1 MQVYTDFLEL
11 QEGLRDGTSKECC
24 FTDHDTTAVNVV
36 FESTGDSLSA
46 VQDLFVSHFI
56 QLSPPCVSCKHPL
69 SKPCTFAVSA
79 FQLVDVFCLKC
90 PAVSHT

>member
-1 MQVYTDFLEL
+1 MQVYTDFVEL

-36 FESTGDSLSA
+36 FESRGDSLSA
-46 VQDLFVSHFI
+46 VQDLFVSHHF
-56 QLSPPCVSCKHPL
+56 LLGASPKHPL
-69 SKPCTFAVSA
+69 SEPYAVSG

-90 PAVSHT
+90 PAGSHT